1 MEGSSSGKASH
12 HVPWGAQEMGLL
24 ARARED
30 GDDRAMDEL
39 FHRMMPLAR
48 RLARR
53 FQRSDEPLDDLL
65 QVANLALI
73 RALQRFDPAR
83 GVTFQSFAVR
93 TIVGELKRYRRDVR
107 YLADDPGASTSG
119 GSCNSGP

>member
-1 MEGSSSGKASH
+1 MDCSSSAKASH
-12 HVPWGAQEMGLL
+12 HVPWGAQELRLL

-53 FQRSDEPLDDLL
+53 FQRSNEPLDDLL
-65 QVANLALI
+65 QVANLALF

-83 GVTFQSFAVR
+83 EVTFDAFAVP
-93 TIVGELKRYRRDVR
+93 TIVRELKRYRRDFR
-107 YLADDPGASTSG
+107 YLADDPGASTSR